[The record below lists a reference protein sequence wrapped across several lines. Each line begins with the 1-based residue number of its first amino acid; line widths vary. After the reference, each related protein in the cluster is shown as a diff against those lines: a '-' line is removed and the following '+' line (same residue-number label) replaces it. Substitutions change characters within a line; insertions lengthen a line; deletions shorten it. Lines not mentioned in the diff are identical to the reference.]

1 MMVSMNK
8 LLPGMKVLRDVRSVN
23 GTVLLAAGT
32 EIAAQHIRV
41 LKMWGVDGVAVRGEE
56 DTEARHSEVKV
67 VDPEMLRAA
76 QDQVDQRLRHA
87 IGSHPAVALVR
98 ELAIRRTAAELAAN
112 STKRASPT
120 P

>member
-1 MMVSMNK
+1 MMVSINK

-41 LKMWGVDGVAVRGEE
+41 LRMWGVEGVAVKGQE
-56 DTEARHSEVKV
+56 DTEAHHSKVKV
-67 VDPEMLRAA
+67 VDAEVLQAA
-76 QDQVDQRLRHA
+76 QNQVDQRLRHA

-98 ELAIRRTAAELAAN
+98 ELAIRRTAAKMAAN